1 VSTMELL
8 NKEYDGESLSDITR
22 DVTECFDTRFS
33 PDVIE
38 IPVDEHNLPKGIF
51 KVVITW
57 VPVG

>member
-1 VSTMELL
+1 MELL
-8 NKEYDGESLSDITR
+8 NKEYDGESLSDINR